1 MERSIECRSSSASQ
15 NGEREYHSDE
25 VFSISDSERRPVM
38 NLGRKQNLMKYLIVL
53 FWGTVFA
60 FNGNASDRIFRD
72 IEAQSPSGEWRL
84 DARSPDNKIDNYQ
97 RWQDDFV
104 YTMRK
109 GGQVVWQREQ
119 SVQQP
124 SEHSPVRVFVND
136 NGFAA
141 IHTGRDELIFVDSQG
156 RNCGRIDDLTN
167 LLPATDHKEF
177 VLVSSVGL
185 LWTPYSIWHFVEVE
199 EKSIFVIRLWWGR
212 LLVFEPENGMLI
224 VPDDIINTAIHEW
237 QVEHC
242 RSWLAEGTSKE
253 LDKDSAA
260 ELITPALLAGQLGV
274 RDAIPRLRVIEQS
287 EHIRIY
293 REWRDLDIKSDS
305 IDRFI
310 DEQFLVRQIAQLSL
324 RRLGESPEVL
334 PIFEPP
340 KRDLFSK
347 FRLRIMIDRE
357 KNEAKLTQGMSPM
370 QVVEL
375 IGLPDFIGRNE
386 WSYDFEKNTPRSLMI
401 SWDSYVV
408 KDIERSEPLWKK
420 VGERE
425 SVLLGK

>member
-1 MERSIECRSSSASQ
+1 MI
-15 NGEREYHSDE
+15 
-25 VFSISDSERRPVM
+25 
-38 NLGRKQNLMKYLIVL
+38 LGWKQKLMKYLIVL
-53 FWGTVFA
+53 FWGAVFA

-72 IEAQSPSGEWRL
+72 IESHSPSGEWRL
-84 DARSPDNKIDNYQ
+84 DARSPDNKIDKYQ

-109 GGQVVWQREQ
+109 GGQIVWQSEY

-136 NGFAA
+136 DGFVA

-156 RNCGRIDDLTN
+156 HDCGRIGDLTD
-167 LLPATDHKEF
+167 LLPAKDHKEF
-177 VLVSSVGL
+177 ILVSSVGL
-185 LWTPYSIWHFVEVE
+185 MWTPYSIWHFVEVE
-199 EKSIFVIRLWWGR
+199 EESIFVIRLWWGR
-212 LLVFEPENGMLI
+212 LLVFDPEDSQLI
-224 VPDDIINTAIHEW
+224 VPDDTMNQAIREW

-253 LDKDSAA
+253 LDKDSA
-260 ELITPALLAGQLGV
+260 EQLITPALLAGQLGI
-274 RDAIPRLRVIEQS
+274 RDALPRLRVIEQS

-293 REWRDLDIKSDS
+293 KEWRDLDIKSDS

-310 DEQFLVRQIAQLSL
+310 DEQFLALQIAQLSI

-334 PIFEPP
+334 PIFELP
-340 KRDLFSK
+340 KRDFFSK
-347 FRLRIMIDRE
+347 FRLRMMRDRE

-370 QVVEL
+370 QVVDL

-386 WSYDFEKNTPRSLMI
+386 WSYDFEKNTPRSLTI

-408 KDIERSEPLWKK
+408 KDVKRGEPLWKK
-420 VGERE
+420 LVERE
-425 SVLLGK
+425 KVLLGN